1 MPTIGRV
8 DEEVS
13 VTVRFSVWLPLVML
27 ALVAGTAVLVARDAG
42 KRGQP
47 GLLWGVVALVT
58 FPFGA
63 LAWLVVRALREPRSS
78 LS

>member
-1 MPTIGRV
+1 MTI
-8 DEEVS
+8 
-13 VTVRFSVWLPLVML
+13 SVWVPMVVL
-27 ALVAGTAVLVARDAG
+27 AVIAGTSVLVARDAV

-47 GLLWGVVALVT
+47 GLVWGVVALVT

-78 LS
+78 RS

>member
-1 MPTIGRV
+1 MPTTGRL
-8 DEEVS
+8 DEEVR
-13 VTVRFSVWLPLVML
+13 VTMTISVWVPVVVL
-27 ALVAGTAVLVARDAG
+27 ALIAGTAVLVARDAG

-47 GLLWGVVALVT
+47 GLLWGVVALIT